1 MGFPRLRPENGIL
14 YSSSGSDPLE
24 YAHLSLLSDLMKV
37 MKRRILFWM
46 VMTRSH
52 RAGPEGE
59 GAEGDSAEGEGDSCS
74 DRRERATSFAGKAFC
89 EGATFWRMQASR
101 RTSFYSRVGFERL
114 RRCLYNST
122 TTDSGELFTFL
133 LETPT

>member
-1 MGFPRLRPENGIL
+1 
-14 YSSSGSDPLE
+14 
-24 YAHLSLLSDLMKV
+24 
-37 MKRRILFWM
+37 M

-52 RAGPEGE
+52 RAGEEKALPEGEGEGE
-59 GAEGDSAEGEGDSCS
+59 GAEGEGEGEGAEGEGEGEGAEGEGAEGEGAEGEGAEGEGDASS
-74 DRRERATSFAGKAFC
+74 DRRESDFLRRESTLRRRHLLANASF
-89 EGATFWRMQASR
+89 
-101 RTSFYSRVGFERL
+101 SFYSRVRFESL